1 MTGSARKSSS
11 ATELRQIRTA
21 VKRAE
26 SYLCLLDEDM
36 IMPKD
41 ESMDVRI
48 AILESKV
55 DDLLGKFAE
64 FKRDYATKA
73 EFADLQR
80 QIDGIRADI
89 EGLDRRLQRLEERM
103 TRLEQ
108 RIESEFRQVAT
119 KAEVRKD
126 LLTFARGIIT
136 VQTAINAAMITVVVQ
151 FLR

>member
-1 MTGSARKSSS
+1 
-11 ATELRQIRTA
+11 
-21 VKRAE
+21 
-26 SYLCLLDEDM
+26 
-36 IMPKD
+36 MPKD

-55 DDLLGKFAE
+55 DDLLGKFEE

-80 QIDGIRADI
+80 QIEGIRADV
-89 EGLDRRLQRLEERM
+89 ERLDRRVQRLEERIAHLEERM

-108 RIESEFRQVAT
+108 RIESEFKQVAT
-119 KAEVRKD
+119 KAESRKD
-126 LLTFARGIIT
+126 LLTFALGIIT
-136 VQTAINAAMITVVVQ
+136 IQTAINAAMITAVVQ